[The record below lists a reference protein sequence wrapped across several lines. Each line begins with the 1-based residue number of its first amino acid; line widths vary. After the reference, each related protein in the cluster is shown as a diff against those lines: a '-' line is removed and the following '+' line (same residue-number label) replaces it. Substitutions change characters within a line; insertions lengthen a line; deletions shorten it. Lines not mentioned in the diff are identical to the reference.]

1 MGSTQSE
8 SHFEAGPSQQP
19 VPGALLVFSGVAP
32 QLRTVPM
39 GVNAPTVFGRED
51 VAGAALPD
59 ERVSR
64 QHCTVSFDGRQFTLE
79 DLGSRNGTWVD
90 GVKVE
95 GVAKAAPGSLVRMAQ
110 SIFLLCE
117 DVRRFQAGTVTTE
130 GAVVG
135 PAYRAVLDQIAL
147 GARGGA
153 TVLVTGENGSG
164 KELAAK
170 TFHEAAAKSG
180 PFVVVNCA
188 AIPATLAESL
198 LFGSVKGSY
207 SDAKDTRGYVREA
220 HGGTLFLDELGELDL
235 KVQAK
240 LLRVV
245 EHNEVLAV
253 GASTYVPVQVRV
265 VSATHRDLR
274 AAVDAGTF
282 REDLYYRLAQFPV
295 RLPPLRERREEIPW
309 LVVHAL
315 GELTAHPSL
324 IELAMLR
331 PWPGNVR
338 ELLSQV
344 KKAAATART
353 QQSAAV
359 RDAHLDKTAGMP
371 TGQHP
376 AAVLGGSR
384 PPDETL
390 PAGPAAMT
398 VSFSKEQ
405 VLSALESNGW
415 NKAKAQRLLGIRNRT
430 TFIRLIEKYELRR
443 PGDAEDEDPE

>member
-8 SHFEAGPSQQP
+8 SHFEAGPAQLP
-19 VPGALLVFSGVAP
+19 VPGALLVFSGSAP
-32 QLRTVPM
+32 QLRTVPLA
-39 GVNAPTVFGRED
+39 VNVPVVFGRED

-59 ERVSR
+59 DRMSR
-64 QHCTVSFDGRQFTLE
+64 QHCTVAFDGRQFTLE

-95 GVAKAAPGSLVRMAQ
+95 GATKASPGSVVRMAQ
-110 SIFLLCE
+110 SLFLLCE
-117 DVRRFQAGTVTTE
+117 DVRRFQAGTVTTDA
-130 GAVVG
+130 AVVG

-170 TFHEAAAKSG
+170 AFHEAAAKSG

-188 AIPATLAESL
+188 AIPSTLAESL

-207 SDAKDTRGYVREA
+207 SDAKDARGYVREA
-220 HGGTLFLDELGELDL
+220 NGGTLFLDELGELDL

-245 EHNEVLAV
+245 EQNEVLAV
-253 GASTYVPVQVRV
+253 GASTYLPVQVRV

-274 AAVDAGTF
+274 GAVAAGTF
-282 REDLYYRLAQFPV
+282 REDLYCRLAQFAV

-315 GELTAHPSL
+315 GDLIAHPSL

-344 KKAAATART
+344 KKAAATARS
-353 QQSAAV
+353 QQSSVV
-359 RDAHLDKTAGMP
+359 RDSHLDQTAGMP

-376 AAVLGGSR
+376 VVR
-384 PPDETL
+384 PGNETL
-390 PAGPAAMT
+390 PAGPSAMA
-398 VSFSKEQ
+398 VSFTKDE
-405 VLSALESNGW
+405 VLAALESNGW
-415 NKAKAQRLLGIRNRT
+415 NKAKAQRALGIRNRT
-430 TFIRLIEKYELRR
+430 SFIRLVEKYALRR
-443 PGDAEDEDPE
+443 PGDAVDDPPE